1 MSAIDRSKP
10 FILTALAVA
19 AVSGGVYLYNHARA
33 TNGALAQKS
42 AAAPAPRA
50 SVDLKLIDADGK
62 PFDMASLSGKPVAV
76 FFGFTH
82 CPDVCP
88 MTLQRLAL
96 MKEKIGSKFDDLQVV
111 FVTLDPERDTP
122 ATLKSYFASMP
133 IRVTGLTGTADQIA
147 RAAKQFDVYYETVR
161 YSESDYTIDHT
172 ASLFLLD
179 RDGRRTTEIGFD
191 SEQAEFE
198 QKLKTAIK

>member
-10 FILTALAVA
+10 FILTTLALA
-19 AVSGGVYLYNHARA
+19 AVSGGIYLYQHARA
-33 TNGALAQKS
+33 TNGALPQREAVD
-42 AAAPAPRA
+42 AARGAP
-50 SVDLKLIDADGK
+50 VELKLTDAEGR
-62 PFDMASLSGKPVAV
+62 PFDLASLSGKPVAV
-76 FFGFTH
+76 FFGFTN

-96 MKEKIGSKFDDLQVV
+96 MREKIGGRFDDLHVL

-122 ATLKSYFASMP
+122 ATLKSYFSSMP
-133 IRVTGLTGTADQIA
+133 IPVTGLTGTAEQIA
-147 RAAKQFDVYYETVR
+147 KAAKQFGVYYETVR

-179 RDGRRTTEIGFD
+179 RTGRRAGEIGFD
-191 SEQAEFE
+191 SEEAEFE
-198 QKLKTAIK
+198 EKLREAIK